1 MVYCYLSKVSKVSL
15 ISGVAQ
21 WGLQADDDVE
31 GGVLY
36 LQPLEAWMGK
46 DGTDDDVTVE

>member
-1 MVYCYLSKVSKVSL
+1 MLYCHLSKLSKSSL

-21 WGLQADDDVE
+21 LSLQADEEE

-36 LQPLEAWMGK
+36 LQSLDAWMGK